1 MQDEII
7 VVGAGA
13 AGLMVARKLSREGK
27 QVRII
32 EARDRAGG
40 RILTTNEDGFSARIE
55 AGAEFIHGNLVESLR
70 LLEEANI
77 QYHATSGALYS
88 AREEEAHKQ
97 NDFIEHQKLFAK
109 KLSEVTQDIS
119 VQDFLDLYFPG
130 EKYSSLRKSI
140 EGYVQGYDLADL
152 DKSSTLS
159 LKEEWLEEDDDQ
171 QYRIDD
177 GYGAII
183 NYLLEDCKR
192 NNCQFEFNSIV
203 KKVDWKRDYAKI
215 FTSDG
220 RTFECQKLIIAVPL
234 GIWHSKKGD
243 AAHIEYNPSLPG
255 KLDAAQQ
262 MGYGDVVKIIIEFND
277 PFWENEEI
285 VGKKRMKNL
294 GFVFGNT
301 RIPTWWTQAPA
312 KTSIL
317 TGWFGGPPVR
327 NFKKLN
333 NEGILQ
339 LATDSLSKLFQID
352 HSILLEKM
360 VAWRVYNWAMDEF
373 SLGGYAFPS
382 LDRHKHIV
390 VLAEPTSDT
399 IFISG
404 EALWGGPEVGT
415 VEAAFRAALT
425 TAEQVMQSYPK
436 IAYSSTQSKKH

>member
-13 AGLMVARKLSREGK
+13 AGLMVARKLSHEGK
-27 QVRII
+27 QIRII
-32 EARDRAGG
+32 EGRDRAGG
-40 RILTTNEDGFSARIE
+40 RIFTTKENGFSLRIE
-55 AGAEFIHGNLVESLR
+55 AGAEFIHGNLIESIR
-70 LLEEANI
+70 ILEEANI
-77 QYHATSGALYS
+77 QYQETSGALYN
-88 AREEEAHKQ
+88 AREAEAHKQ
-97 NDFIEHQKLFAK
+97 KDFIEHQKLFAK
-109 KLSEVTQDIS
+109 KLLEAHEDMS
-119 VQDFLDLYFPG
+119 VQAFLDLHFKD
-130 EKYSSLRKSI
+130 EKYDSLRKSI

-159 LKEEWLEEDDDQ
+159 LKEEWLGEDDDQ

-220 RTFECQKLIIAVPL
+220 RTFECQKLIITVPL

-243 AAHIEYNPSLPG
+243 AAHIEYNPLLPG
-255 KLDAAQQ
+255 KLEAAQQ
-262 MGYGDVVKIIIEFND
+262 MGYGEVVKIIIEFND

-312 KTSIL
+312 KTPIL

-333 NEGILQ
+333 NEGLLQ
-339 LATDSLSKLFQID
+339 LATDSLSKLFHVD
-352 HSILLEKM
+352 HSIILEKM
-360 VAWRVYNWAMDEF
+360 IAWRVYNWAADEF
-373 SLGGYAFPS
+373 SMGGYAFPS
-382 LDRHKHIV
+382 LNRHKYIAL
-390 VLAEPTSDT
+390 LAEPSSDT

-415 VEAAFRAALT
+415 VEAAFRAALV
-425 TAEQVMQSYPK
+425 TAEQVMHC
-436 IAYSSTQSKKH
+436 YSNPDYAKTHSK